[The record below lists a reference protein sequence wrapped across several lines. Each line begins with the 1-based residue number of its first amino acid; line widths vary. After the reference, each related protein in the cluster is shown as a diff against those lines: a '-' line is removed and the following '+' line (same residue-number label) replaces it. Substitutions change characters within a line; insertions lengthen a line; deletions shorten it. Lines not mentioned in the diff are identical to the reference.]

1 MEPITLTATAIALL
15 LAVLAGAAG
24 GALSSMYIGGEYMG
38 KELAALM
45 GSFYGPIAALPGIVI
60 ALVVLALL

>member
-1 MEPITLTATAIALL
+1 MEPITLSSGIIACL

-24 GALSSMYIGGEYMG
+24 GALSSMAIGGEYMG

-45 GSFYGPIAALPGIVI
+45 GGFYGPLAALPGV
-60 ALVVLALL
+60 LLALIILAFI